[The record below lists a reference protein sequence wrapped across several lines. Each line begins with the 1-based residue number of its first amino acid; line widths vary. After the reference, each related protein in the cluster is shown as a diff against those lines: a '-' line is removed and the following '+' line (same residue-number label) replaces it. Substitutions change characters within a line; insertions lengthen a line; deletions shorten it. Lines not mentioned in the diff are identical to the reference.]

1 MQSIIKNTINSCFI
15 VWLKIF
21 EPIKS
26 KKEVLSA
33 ERYDKN
39 TIKKIKKVKI
49 LENKKERY
57 RIAMPEKWIVV
68 RSRKTKE
75 IEFKP
80 VINKKENKKR

>member
-1 MQSIIKNTINSCFI
+1 MKSIIKNTINSCFI

-26 KKEVLSA
+26 NETKKIHK
-33 ERYDKN
+33 RYD
-39 TIKKIKKVKI
+39 IKHNK
-49 LENKKERY
+49 ENKKERY
-57 RIAMPEKWIVV
+57 RITMPEKWIVV
-68 RSRKTKE
+68 RSRKAKE